1 MIARLVIVALI
12 LGIFGWYLQGH
23 SFHERMPLQTPLQ
36 EFPRQ
41 MGGWQGRD
49 YFFSEVILEQLRVSD
64 YIMRVYRQDDDRGVS
79 LYLGYYETQGEGAQ
93 IHSPRHCLPGGG
105 WYRESEQVRTV
116 RAGGR
121 DIDVVQAVY
130 RKDDSREVFIYWY
143 QMKNAA
149 ITNDYM
155 LKVQMVLNSL
165 KYGRNDAAFVR
176 LSAPV
181 TSSVEEAVTR
191 VEDFMEDFVPQL
203 DRFLPE

>member
-1 MIARLVIVALI
+1 MIARLVIVALA
-12 LGIFGWYLQGH
+12 LGIFGWYVQGH
-23 SFHERMPLQTPLQ
+23 SFHERMPLQAPLY

-41 MGGWQGRD
+41 MNGWQGKD
-49 YFFSEVILEQLRVSD
+49 HFFSEGILDQLQVSD
-64 YIMRVYRQDDDRGVS
+64 YIMRLYRHDDRGVS

-105 WYRESEQVRTV
+105 WYGESDEVRQITVGDRE
-116 RAGGR
+116 
-121 DIDVVQAVY
+121 IDVVQAVY
-130 RKDDSREVFIYWY
+130 RKDDSQEVFVYWY
-143 QMKNAA
+143 QMKNAT

-191 VEDFMEDFVPQL
+191 IEDFMEDFVPHL

>member
-1 MIARLVIVALI
+1 MIARLVVVALV
-12 LGIFGWYLQGH
+12 LGVFGWYVQGH
-23 SFHERMPLQTPLQ
+23 SFHERMPLQAPLH

-41 MGGWQGRD
+41 MDGWQGRD
-49 YFFSEVILEQLRVSD
+49 HFFSEGILDQLRVSD
-64 YIMRVYRQDDDRGVS
+64 YIMRVYRHDDRGIS

-105 WYRESEQVRTV
+105 WFRESEQVRTID
-116 RAGGR
+116 AGGH
-121 DIDVVQAVY
+121 DINVVQAVY
-130 RKDDSREVFIYWY
+130 RKDDSREVFVYWY
-143 QMKNAA
+143 QMKNAT

-155 LKVQMVLNSL
+155 LKVQMILNSL

-181 TSSVEEAVTR
+181 KDSVEEAVTR
-191 VEDFMEDFVPQL
+191 IEDFMADFVPHL

>member
-1 MIARLVIVALI
+1 MIARLVMVALV
-12 LGIFGWYLQGH
+12 LGVFGWFVQGH
-23 SFHERMPLQTPLQ
+23 SFHKRMPLQTPLQ

-41 MGGWQGRD
+41 MDEWEGRD
-49 YFFSEVILEQLRVSD
+49 HFFSEGILEQLQVSD
-64 YIMRVYRQDDDRGVS
+64 YIMRVYRQDNDRGVS

-105 WYRESEQVRTV
+105 WSAVSEKVRQISVGDRE
-116 RAGGR
+116 
-121 DIDVVQAVY
+121 IDVVQAVY
-130 RKDDSREVFIYWY
+130 RKDESREVFVYWY
-143 QMKNAA
+143 QMENAT

-181 TSSVEEAVTR
+181 TDSVDEAVTR
-191 VEDFMEDFVPQL
+191 IEDFMDDFVPHL